1 MSNKLKIILGIAYL
15 LILTI
20 FLYLLFSKIE
30 INRLSEFTYYKELQ
44 INISNFIGDNLYINL
59 FYFFFFSIFWIV
71 LLGFGSP
78 LLIISGIFFGKWLG
92 FTISLISITTGAL
105 ILYIIANF
113 FFKELVSS
121 YLEKRFSKYIYLFK
135 KNEFY
140 YFFAFRFLGGLGI
153 PFGLQNTLPVIF
165 DMKKTNYFFASLF
178 GFIPHFFIWNTIG
191 SGINNYIEQ
200 SEKFSLLNLILS
212 KEIYIPVI
220 FIMLLLIISFFLK
233 SKIFDDKY

>member
-30 INRLSEFTYYKELQ
+30 INRLNEFAYYKELQ

-59 FYFFFFSIFWIV
+59 IYFFFFSIFWIV

-78 LLIISGIFFGKWLG
+78 LLIISVIFFGKWLG

-113 FFKELVSS
+113 FFKE
-121 YLEKRFSKYIYLFK
+121 FD
-135 KNEFY
+135 FY
-140 YFFAFRFLGGLGI
+140 
-153 PFGLQNTLPVIF
+153 
-165 DMKKTNYFFASLF
+165 
-178 GFIPHFFIWNTIG
+178 GF
-191 SGINNYIEQ
+191 
-200 SEKFSLLNLILS
+200 
-212 KEIYIPVI
+212 
-220 FIMLLLIISFFLK
+220 
-233 SKIFDDKY
+233 